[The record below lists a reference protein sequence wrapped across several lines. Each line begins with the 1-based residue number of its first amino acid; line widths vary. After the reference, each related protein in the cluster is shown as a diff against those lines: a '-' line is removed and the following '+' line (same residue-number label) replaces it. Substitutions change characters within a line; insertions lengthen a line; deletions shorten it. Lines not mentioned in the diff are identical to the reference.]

1 MPEFPSLEWFYD
13 SGEIAQWFVVAVLII
28 SAILISRQIHEQTK
42 TRKGGNFVKVI
53 EMLND
58 EKMVQSI
65 ESLYDFS
72 SWQAKDEQGDIIFSG
87 ADELRNP
94 DNLLPLDVKNNVIKV
109 RETYHS
115 VGVMLGARLIDF
127 IPFLMLQSSKV
138 RDMWNLLS
146 ENINMVREE
155 RQKNKND
162 VPQWRGFEYVGE
174 MGNFWSIVSLDE
186 KMFFTTNPFFLP
198 KPGTPFFRLR
208 IYLYE
213 KFSKNSKKELSK
225 KEDDK

>member
-72 SWQAKDEQGDIIFSG
+72 NWQAKDEHGDIIFSG

-174 MGNFWSIVSLDE
+174 LGNFWSIVSLLQ
-186 KMFFTTNPFFLP
+186 PRSL
-198 KPGTPFFRLR
+198 
-208 IYLYE
+208 
-213 KFSKNSKKELSK
+213 
-225 KEDDK
+225 